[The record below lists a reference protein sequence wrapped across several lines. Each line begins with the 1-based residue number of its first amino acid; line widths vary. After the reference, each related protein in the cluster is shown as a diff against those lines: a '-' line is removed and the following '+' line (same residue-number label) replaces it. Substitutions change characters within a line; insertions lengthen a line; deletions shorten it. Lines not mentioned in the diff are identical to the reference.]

1 MPIFEKIDTKWITK
15 HKNSQKKVT
24 FINLIFKI
32 QKLKTQM
39 IIKPNFFFFFLKK
52 NTLTYSLTF
61 LQLQSK

>member
-39 IIKPNFFFFFLKK
+39 IIKPNFFFFF
-52 NTLTYSLTF
+52 
-61 LQLQSK
+61 